1 MEQSYERA
9 AEYYEAA
16 ARQGLA
22 DAQSN
27 LGALYYN
34 GDGVEQSNEKTWELW
49 MKSAE

>member
-9 AEYYEAA
+9 AECYEAA